1 MFWIS
6 FRAATRESIEIN
18 FGLYDFIRGGIRIGL
33 IRTYAH
39 TLPMKGTY
47 LLIMALPKDSSVMVG
62 KHGIIH
68 FQKGC
73 YAYVGSALNGLDQR
87 IQRHLRTDKKTHWHI
102 DYLLPF
108 TEIVDILYKEN
119 NRREECQIAQSLE
132 RNFASIPGF
141 GCSDCSCNSHLF
153 FGSFDKIIQTISSLH
168 MKMYLL
174 D

>member
-1 MFWIS
+1 
-6 FRAATRESIEIN
+6 
-18 FGLYDFIRGGIRIGL
+18 
-33 IRTYAH
+33 
-39 TLPMKGTY
+39 MKGTY

-68 FQKGC
+68 FKKGC
-73 YAYVGSALNGLDQR
+73 YVYIGSALNGLEQR
-87 IQRHLRTDKKTHWHI
+87 IQRHLSTDKKTHWHI

-108 TEIVDILYKEN
+108 TEIVDIFYKEN
-119 NRREECQIAQSLE
+119 NRRDECRIAQSLE

-141 GCSDCSCNSHLF
+141 GCSDCCCNSHLF

-168 MKMYLL
+168 MKMYPL